1 VPQVPIDPEGTP
13 GSPVSKSAR
22 QKGTLGDEAV
32 ARASEELVEQHQQ
45 EKALPGDQKGG
56 HREQHERVASSAAD
70 TDVEDSLGV
79 ARLLKSLD
87 PPVTTAPSG
96 NIPDIRDGFWT
107 YIEGLEFVVSFLR
120 VVCCAQ
126 SVG

>member
-1 VPQVPIDPEGTP
+1 M
-13 GSPVSKSAR
+13 SAR
-22 QKGTLGDEAV
+22 KKGTLQDEAV
-32 ARASEELVEQHQQ
+32 ARTSEELVEQHQQ
-45 EKALPGDQKGG
+45 VKNLPGDQKGG
-56 HREQHERVASSAAD
+56 HKEQHERAVSSAA
-70 TDVEDSLGV
+70 DVEDSLGV

-107 YIEGLEFVVSFLR
+107 YIEGLELVVSFLR

-126 SVG
+126 PVG